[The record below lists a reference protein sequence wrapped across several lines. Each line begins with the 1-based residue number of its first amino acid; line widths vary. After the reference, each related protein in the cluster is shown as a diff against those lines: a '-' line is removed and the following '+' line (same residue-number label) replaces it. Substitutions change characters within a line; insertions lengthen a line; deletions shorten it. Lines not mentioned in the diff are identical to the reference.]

1 VQSDSIIFTIFL
13 IFTGAAVFAT
23 IALYARQSLLVVYIV
38 LGILMGPS
46 GFHLITDGETI
57 KEIAHVGIMF
67 LLFLLGLNLPP
78 VKLLQLIKETLWV
91 AGLTVL
97 LFALFGF
104 GIAWIFRYSV
114 ADSLIIA
121 VAMMFSSTIIGLKLL
136 PTTVLHHRRT
146 GDIIISILLLQDIVA
161 ILVLLLL
168 QASANDQSLIQGAV
182 KLGFSLISLSGLVY
196 VFTRYVLI
204 PVMTRFDKI
213 REYLFLTAVGWCL
226 GIAVTARVLGLS
238 YEIGAFIAGVA
249 LATSPIAMYLADE
262 LKPLRDFFL
271 IMFFFTVGA
280 AFDLNMAEEVLIP
293 ALVLAILILSV
304 KPLVFSFLLRKNHE
318 EPGLATEIGFRLGQ
332 SSEFSLLIAVL
343 ALELGVVSNNAAYL
357 IQVSTIITFVVS
369 SYLVVLKYPTPM
381 AVSDK
386 LRRD

>member
-1 VQSDSIIFTIFL
+1 MQGDSIIFTIFL
-13 IFTGAAVFAT
+13 IFTGAAIFAT
-23 IALYARQSLLVVYIV
+23 IGLYARQSLLVVYII

-46 GFHLITDGETI
+46 GFHLVTDAEII
-57 KEIAHVGIMF
+57 KEIARVGIIF

-78 VKLLQLIKETLWV
+78 VKLLKLIKETLLV

-104 GIAWIFRYSV
+104 AIAWLFRYSLS
-114 ADSLIIA
+114 DSLIIA
-121 VAMMFSSTIIGLKLL
+121 VAMVFSSTIIGLKLL

-161 ILVLLLL
+161 ILVLMLL
-168 QASANDQSLIQGAV
+168 QAGAHEQSISLGIL
-182 KLGFSLISLSGLVY
+182 KLGFSLFALSGFVY
-196 VFTRYVLI
+196 LFTRYVLLKL
-204 PVMTRFDKI
+204 MARFDKI

-226 GIAVTARVLGLS
+226 GIAVTAHALGLS

-249 LATSPIAMYLADE
+249 LATSPIAMYLANE
-262 LKPLRDFFL
+262 LKSLRDFFL

-280 AFDLNMAEEVLIP
+280 TFNLQLAEEVFVP

-304 KPLVFSFLLRKNHE
+304 KPLAFSFLLRRNHE
-318 EPGLATEIGFRLGQ
+318 DPAVATEIGVRLGQ

-343 ALELGVVSNNAAYL
+343 ALELGVVSQNAAYL
-357 IQVSTIITFVVS
+357 IQVSTIITFIVS
-369 SYLVVLKYPTPM
+369 SYLIVLKYPTPM

>member
-23 IALYARQSLLVVYIV
+23 IALYARQSLLVVYIL
-38 LGILMGPS
+38 LGIVMGPS
-46 GFHLITDGETI
+46 GFHLVTDAAVI
-57 KEIAHVGIMF
+57 KDIAHVGIIF

-78 VKLLQLIKETLWV
+78 VKLLRLIRETLLV
-91 AGLTVL
+91 AGITVF
-97 LFALFGF
+97 LFALLGF
-104 GIAWIFRYSV
+104 GIAWIFRYSLS
-114 ADSLIIA
+114 DSLIIA

-168 QASANDQSLIQGAV
+168 QAGANEQSIIFGAL
-182 KLGFSLISLSGLVY
+182 KLGFSLFGLSVFVY
-196 VFTRYVLI
+196 VFTRYVLLKL
-204 PVMTRFDKI
+204 MARFDKI
-213 REYLFLTAVGWCL
+213 REYLFLMTVGWCL
-226 GIAVTARVLGLS
+226 GIAVTAHLLGLS
-238 YEIGAFIAGVA
+238 YAIGAFIAGVA

-262 LKPLRDFFL
+262 LKSLRDFFL

-280 AFDLNMAEEVLIP
+280 AFDLRMATEVFIP

-304 KPLVFSFLLRKNHE
+304 KPLVFSFLLRRSHE
-318 EPGLATEIGFRLGQ
+318 DPKVATEIGVRLGQ

-343 ALELGVVSNNAAYL
+343 ALELGVVSHNAAYL
-357 IQVSTIITFVVS
+357 IQVSTIITFIVS
-369 SYLVVLKYPTPM
+369 SYLIVLKYPTPM